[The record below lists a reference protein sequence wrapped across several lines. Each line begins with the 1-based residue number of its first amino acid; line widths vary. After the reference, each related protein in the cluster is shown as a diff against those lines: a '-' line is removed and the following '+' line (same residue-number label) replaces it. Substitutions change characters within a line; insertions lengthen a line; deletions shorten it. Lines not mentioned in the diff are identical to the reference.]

1 MHHPTDKIAHM
12 AFSILVMQHWLEQEI
27 AQWIHHEGSSQW
39 PIAKDLVITS
49 LYNEYGCCLF

>member
-1 MHHPTDKIAHM
+1 M

-27 AQWIHHEGSSQW
+27 AQWVHHEGSIQW